1 MTLPPGTVIV
11 NADDFGQSSLVN
23 RAIVTCFREQLI
35 SSATIMANMPA
46 FDEACELALTNR
58 LTRRIGIHLN
68 LTEGRPLLPEVRDN
82 STLCDS
88 SGYFRRTRP
97 RLLSKS
103 DRAHIAAEISAQ
115 IAKCRT
121 AGLPLTHADSHQHVH
136 NEPMVLLAMQP
147 ILKKCGI
154 RFLRIS
160 RNMDALPLT
169 SAKSVA
175 KACFNQVIA
184 AWSLRGTDYF
194 GTVENFEDFRTN
206 GRLQGASLEIL
217 THPSFDQDGVLIDH
231 LDGQPLAD
239 RLSHAF
245 RDFRL
250 SAYQSDSF
258 PVSSQ
263 ERAA

>member
-1 MTLPPGTVIV
+1 
-11 NADDFGQSSLVN
+11 
-23 RAIVTCFREQLI
+23 
-35 SSATIMANMPA
+35 
-46 FDEACELALTNR
+46 
-58 LTRRIGIHLN
+58 
-68 LTEGRPLLPEVRDN
+68 
-82 STLCDS
+82 
-88 SGYFRRTRP
+88 
-97 RLLSKS
+97 
-103 DRAHIAAEISAQ
+103 
-115 IAKCRT
+115 
-121 AGLPLTHADSHQHVH
+121 
-136 NEPMVLLAMQP
+136 MVLLAMQP